1 MSEQKNLLIALGL
14 SAAVLLGWEY
24 FYAGPQRAAFEAEQA
39 EQAAQAPTEVA
50 APPQA
55 GDVAPAEIE
64 VAAESASLVSREE
77 ALADDARVIIDTPRL
92 SGSINL
98 NGGHFDDLTL
108 KDYWVSVEQEENV
121 HLLSPLDGPAGYTTE
136 FGWLP
141 RPDAELTLPDA
152 DTRWSADKPRLKV
165 GEDVTL
171 SWSNGQGLVFK
182 RRISVD
188 ENYLFTIAQTI
199 ENTTDKAVTLYPFAK
214 ITRRGLPD
222 TRRFFVLHEGA
233 VGVIDGSLEEVKYS
247 KMEDEKVIDMTST
260 GGWIGMTDQYWMTAL
275 VPDQNK
281 PFSARLL
288 YRDGNLGDYVVSYR
302 EDGQTIPAG
311 GSIDVS
317 NEFFAGAK
325 EVDVVEAYEAD
336 HGIEK
341 FDLTIDWG
349 WFRFL
354 TKPIFYGLD
363 FFNGVLGNVG
373 LAILALTLIIKL
385 MLFPVANK
393 SYESMGRMKKIQ
405 PRMKELQERYKDDRM
420 RLQQEMSALFKKE
433 KVNPMM
439 GCLPIV
445 VQIPVF
451 FSLYKVL
458 FVTIEMRHA
467 PFFGWIKDLSAPDPM
482 TPINLFGLLP
492 FDPPGFLA
500 IGILPIIMGVT
511 MWLQQKLNPAPQDP
525 IQAQV
530 MKALPIVFT
539 FIMAPFAAGLVVYWT
554 WNNLLSITQQW
565 VIQRRV
571 AAQG

>member
-39 EQAAQAPTEVA
+39 AQAPAEIA
-50 APPQA
+50 APEA
-55 GDVAPAEIE
+55 GDVAPAEIAAAAE
-64 VAAESASLVSREE
+64 VASLTSREE

-98 NGGHFDDLTL
+98 NGGRFDDLTL
-108 KDYWVSVEQEENV
+108 KDYWETVEREDNI

-141 RPDAELTLPDA
+141 RPDAGLILPDA
-152 DTRWSADKPRLKV
+152 DTRWTADKPRLQV
-165 GEDVTL
+165 GDAVTL

-188 ENYLFTIAQTI
+188 ENYLFNI
-199 ENTTDKAVTLYPFAK
+199 EQSVENETDTAITLYPFAK

-222 TRRFFVLHEGA
+222 TRGFFVLHEGV
-233 VGVIDGSLEEVKYS
+233 VGVIDGSLEEIDYGD
-247 KMEDEKVIDMTST
+247 MEDEKVIDMTST

-281 PFSARLL
+281 PFSARLV
-288 YRDGNLGDYVVSYR
+288 YRNGNLGDYVVSYR
-302 EDGQTIPAG
+302 EDGQLIPAG
-311 GSIDVS
+311 GSVSVS
-317 NEFFAGAK
+317 NQFFAGAK
-325 EVDVVEAYEAD
+325 EVNVIEAYEASQ
-336 HGIEK
+336 GIEK

-363 FFNGVLGNVG
+363 FFNGIIGNVG

-385 MLFPVANK
+385 LLFPVANK

-439 GCLPIV
+439 GCLPIL

-451 FSLYKVL
+451 FALYKVL

-467 PFFGWIKDLSAPDPM
+467 PFYGWIKDLSAPDPL

-525 IQAQV
+525 VQAQV

-539 FIMAPFAAGLVVYWT
+539 FIMAPFAAGLVIYWT

-571 AAQG
+571 EAQG